1 MTDSTNTRNSAR
13 RRLLKSVVAGGGVL
27 ATGKLLPENWAR
39 PVVQSVV
46 LPAHAQTSLVSFDG
60 LFDTGPLISDA
71 GGSQSGSI
79 LDMFISPAHAAK
91 FECNTVT
98 RIQINVS
105 GDQAR
110 VCLST
115 VDDAQ
120 QSPTSVNLETGELRD
135 IGSVGD
141 STVGMSDMR
150 VSADASQV
158 TGFLGTCS
166 SFVANRT
173 SGMFSCGPVNRS
185 SSEYLSSP
193 FANKA

>member
-1 MTDSTNTRNSAR
+1 MTDSKNARNSAR

-46 LPAHAQTSLVSFDG
+46 LPAHAQTSPGSFDG
-60 LFDTGPLISDA
+60 LFDTGELLVDA
-71 GGSQSGSI
+71 SGSRPGSI
-79 LDMFISPAHAAK
+79 LDMFISPAHAAA
-91 FECNTVT
+91 FGCNTVT

-105 GDQAR
+105 GDQAD

-115 VDDAQ
+115 ADDAQ
-120 QSPTSVNLETGELRD
+120 QSPTSVNLETGELND
-135 IGSVGD
+135 IASVGD

-158 TGFLGTCS
+158 TGFLGECS
-166 SFVANRT
+166 SFTANR
-173 SGMFSCGPVNRS
+173 SGGMLSCGPLNVS
-185 SSEYLSSP
+185 ASEYLSSP
-193 FANKA
+193 FVKKA